1 MRMATLGGIRSLQ
14 GNPFLFQNTPAGVNG
29 QAGEFL
35 HNRPVFASDKVAA
48 PTTGNTSILF
58 GDWSKY
64 YFVENG
70 GLTIKRNEYSYMENG
85 LIGIFATVR
94 WGGDLV
100 IPNAFVKGVQA

>member
-1 MRMATLGGIRSLQ
+1 MATLGGIRALT

-29 QAGEFL
+29 LNGEFL
-35 HNRPVFASDKVAA
+35 HNRPVFTSDKVAA
-48 PTTGNTSILF
+48 PTAGLTSILF

-70 GLTIKRNEYSYMENG
+70 GLTVRRNEYAYMENG

-94 WGGDLV
+94 WGGDAV
-100 IPNAFVKGVQA
+100 ITNAFVKGVQA